1 MIVAYLPSLI
11 VALIVGVLG
20 LRWAKQERE
29 ESRERRR
36 RLKY

>member
-29 ESRERRR
+29 EWRR
-36 RLKY
+36 KHPDWK